1 MTDALRKI
9 DELSARLEIA
19 EKSST
24 EPIAVVGMGCRFPGE
39 VNNAEQYW
47 DLLKDGRSGI
57 VRVPPERWDADK
69 YYTDD
74 HTVPGTICNREGG
87 FLRSW
92 QPDEFDAEF
101 FAISPREAAAIDPQQ
116 RLLLEVA
123 CEALEDAGIPAR
135 AIRGT
140 QTGVFV
146 GLTAYDYMLTLSA
159 GIAQED
165 LDAYILD
172 RELGELRGG
181 TVGVLPRRAGS
192 GHGPRHRM
200 LVVADG
206 DPPGL
211 PEPAQP
217 RKRHRTGRGHQPHA
231 QPGREHRLLALGDAG
246 ARRPVQDLRRESR
259 RLRPQRGLRGRGAQ
273 AARRC
278 AARRGPRPGG
288 GAGFGGQP
296 GRRQQRGDRPER
308 ACPAGA
314 TASGT
319 DLGATGAQRHR
330 LCRGTRHRHPAR
342 RSDRTRGAGQGVRRP
357 RRLPAAG
364 PRIGQ
369 DESGSPGG
377 GGRCCRL
384 HQDRPEPAQRLHPTT
399 PQLRDIDAA
408 RHRRGVVPDHRIRR
422 AGMAVDRPS
431 APRGRFV
438 LRRLRHQRP
447 HCSRAGPGTGCRRGG
462 YATAGIDARGVRQV
476 RGPGHVAGRGARRLD
491 DRTRRAGAVGRYRAH
506 PQPPPH
512 ATPQIRDGMCPRP
525 SFGGGRAA
533 GADRR

>member
-1 MTDALRKI
+1 MTTDEVLPESEFRKALRECAPERRRDLLADHIAGLASAVMGLPPSEVLDPAAGFFQLGMDSLMSLTLAAQPQREPRRGAHPRGGLRLSERRILDRLSGDDSARACRRRQRRGRRLRRPHGRRSAATTFREVGERELTTATPDRARAIMTDALRKI

-24 EPIAVVGMGCRFPGE
+24 EPIAVVGIGCRFPGE
-39 VNNAEQYW
+39 VNNADQYW

-172 RELGELRGG
+172 RQLGELRGG

-192 GHGPRHRM
+192 GHGPRHRV

-217 RKRHRTGRGHQPHA
+217 RKRHRTGRGRQPHA
-231 QPGREHRLLALGDAG
+231 QPGREHRLLALGDAV

-314 TASGT
+314 
-319 DLGATGAQRHR
+319 DCVRH
-330 LCRGTRHRHPAR
+330 
-342 RSDRTRGAGQGVRRP
+342 
-357 RRLPAAG
+357 
-364 PRIGQ
+364 
-369 DESGSPGG
+369 
-377 GGRCCRL
+377 
-384 HQDRPEPAQRLHPTT
+384 
-399 PQLRDIDAA
+399 
-408 RHRRGVVPDHRIRR
+408 
-422 AGMAVDRPS
+422 
-431 APRGRFV
+431 
-438 LRRLRHQRP
+438 
-447 HCSRAGPGTGCRRGG
+447 
-462 YATAGIDARGVRQV
+462 
-476 RGPGHVAGRGARRLD
+476 
-491 DRTRRAGAVGRYRAH
+491 
-506 PQPPPH
+506 
-512 ATPQIRDGMCPRP
+512 
-525 SFGGGRAA
+525 
-533 GADRR
+533 